1 MKKLFENWKKFLS
14 EDLTEQAVIGADYED
29 TSDEPTVDAPAQQVS
44 KLAAP
49 YVKFGKQFLQ
59 SPVASLAPEAAKNM
73 RDSMEYLSNS
83 DDTEYENS
91 DLEAELPSFIDRLL
105 RAEAQYA
112 AKHYAEG
119 DAAAGENYMRI
130 KEFLE
135 GPTNEM
141 LRGYNQP
148 LIPSINLWVDDFDA
162 NEQYATGQSV
172 SVKYYTGDAARNKV
186 LSMGRYNTWESRGV
200 PGILASI

>member
-44 KLAAP
+44 KLTAP
-49 YVKFGKQFLQ
+49 YIKFGKQFLQ

-73 RDSMEYLSNS
+73 RDSMQSLLKS

-91 DLEAELPSFIDRLL
+91 ELEVELPSFIDRLL

-119 DAAAGENYMRI
+119 DAGAGENYMRI

-141 LRGYNQP
+141 LRVYNQP
-148 LIPSINLWVDDFDA
+148 LIPSINLWVDDFDP
-162 NEQYATGQSV
+162 NEQYGTGQSV
-172 SVKYYTGDAARNKV
+172 SAKYYTGDAARNKV
-186 LSMGRYNTWESRGV
+186 LSMDRYNTWESRGV